1 MRKPDAWVVAGVAY
15 SFEDTA
21 QMAAHGTSY
30 QIEPLYRR
38 TDADRAVLLAA
49 AEFLARTDT
58 LKEGVDGRDERRALA
73 AKLREMAS

>member
-1 MRKPDAWVVAGVAY
+1 MRKPDAWEVAGIAY

-49 AEFLARTDT
+49 AEWISARAWR
-58 LKEGVDGRDERRALA
+58 LPAEELP
-73 AKLREMAS
+73 AKLREMAGAE